1 MSSKSAAKMELS
13 SQAKKLIDQHTRAID
28 NAADESSK
36 KLTSPSTV
44 LSAVCNLLSQRA
56 RFFGATGEHFSV
68 NEYDGIQVVDALDER
83 QLRCI
88 RGLLQG
94 YVERARRKPDPRTL
108 EILGEKLSPGVREMP
123 DHPVGYMVHF
133 MLVKSFQAFEP
144 VVEERHGFEP
154 IQLEIAMVHH
164 LLSILDKYVQSR
176 EKPVV
181 RHFSDVAREYSVV
194 MRLKCGCGAEKFEVR
209 LQALCQ
215 TPAGE
220 PFDRLDLQCRDCSAQ
235 RSITFDLPHFRDM
248 YQI

>member
-1 MSSKSAAKMELS
+1 MNSKSAAKMDLS
-13 SQAKKLIDQHTRAID
+13 PQAKKLIEQHTRAID
-28 NAADESSK
+28 NAADESVK
-36 KLTSPSTV
+36 KLTSPASV

-68 NEYDGIQVVDALDER
+68 NEYDGIQVIDSLDER

-88 RGLLQG
+88 RGLLRN
-94 YVERARRKPDPRTL
+94 YADRARRKPDPRVL
-108 EILGEKLSPGVREMP
+108 DLLSEKLSPGAREMP
-123 DHPVGYMVHF
+123 QYPVGYMVHF
-133 MLVKSFQAFEP
+133 MMVKAFQAFEP
-144 VVEERHGFEP
+144 VLEDGHGYEP
-154 IQLEIAMVHH
+154 PQLEITMVHH

-176 EKPVV
+176 EKPVM

-194 MRLKCGCGAEKFEVR
+194 MRLKCGCGAEKYEVQ

-220 PFDRLDLQCRDCSAQ
+220 PFDRLDLQCRDCASQ
-235 RSITFDLPHFRDM
+235 QSITFDLPHFRDM